1 MNISAKNYANEC
13 WFAIQIPLQ
22 NTSRED
28 NFLQLVISTNV
39 NVSRCSISI
48 EKKRRY
54 PQSATE
60 TKKTRKTRFLPM
72 LPSALNLHSIQTT
85 QTSKTWEAFWYNG
98 KAPIDWKFH
107 DLICLSHHIT
117 HINIWKCPIITTH
130 WDNWYHWESQDK
142 TFKLKYYT
150 VKVNQKLKLTTTK
163 RN

>member
-1 MNISAKNYANEC
+1 MQMSVDLLSKFHYKTHLAKIIFYSWWYQRTWTC
-13 WFAIQIPLQ
+13 PDVQY
-22 NTSRED
+22 
-28 NFLQLVISTNV
+28 QL
-39 NVSRCSISI
+39 
-48 EKKRRY
+48 KRRDAIHSQQLRRRRPEKRDFCLCC
-54 PQSATE
+54 PQLWI
-60 TKKTRKTRFLPM
+60 F
-72 LPSALNLHSIQTT
+72 T
-85 QTSKTWEAFWYNG
+85 QFKRPKLQRHEKLFGING